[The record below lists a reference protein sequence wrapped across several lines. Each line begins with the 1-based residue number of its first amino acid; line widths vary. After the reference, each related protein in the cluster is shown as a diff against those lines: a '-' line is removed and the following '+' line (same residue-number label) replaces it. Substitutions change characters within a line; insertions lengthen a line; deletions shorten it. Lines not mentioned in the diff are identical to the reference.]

1 MRKWHPENVKEYF
14 WTLDRDEIEKQLEV
28 ICKPFSYVQMVQ
40 IGKVISDLHTFIS
53 SYNESW
59 QTKNLSKPL
68 KKKSKSLNE
77 KTTSE
82 A

>member
-1 MRKWHPENVKEYF
+1 MRRWHPENVKEYF
-14 WTLDRDEIEKQLEV
+14 WTLDRDEIEKQLQV
-28 ICKPFSYVQMVQ
+28 ICKPFSYIQKVQ
-40 IGKVISDLHTFIS
+40 IEKVISELHIFIS
-53 SYNESW
+53 SYTESW
-59 QTKNLSKPL
+59 QEKNLKKPL